1 MKRWQGVMKKI
12 NYNNISEESI
22 EDLEELEIEEENI
35 QLCEVEVQ
43 VNLGSIEDF
52 DKDEDKGMR
61 EEIKQTSRLFLNKIE
76 NLKQKWIG

>member
-1 MKRWQGVMKKI
+1 MKKI

>member
-1 MKRWQGVMKKI
+1 MKKI

-76 NLKQKWIG
+76 NLKQKWIS